1 MTKSAVKRRI
11 GGIFLQL
18 FAGLWIALIAIAV
31 SVWLLSA
38 NYQDYPS
45 RINSIDNGRQ
55 ANRAL
60 NTALNILH
68 SGGIDA
74 LEIWLRDGKRNARPE
89 VFVVDAKGNEVTGR
103 KVPSKALQELH
114 SSTPHRLLVVHI
126 MTNHGAL
133 RMFAVRTQPLPATIF
148 SSLMRTPLWLQFL
161 MALLATTL
169 VAGALAWHFAR
180 PIRKLD
186 WAMRKA
192 AEGNLDIRVAT
203 TVGHRFDEIGALAQ
217 RYDAMAEK
225 IDRLLARQ
233 KRLFHDVS
241 HELRSPLARLEMA
254 IGIAQRDASRRNE
267 MLERIEKEIHTLD
280 SLVEELLTYARL
292 DDNAP
297 MAFESIDLVG
307 VLQDIVDNA
316 NFEGEKRR
324 VRVELECP
332 PDCVLNIH
340 VDTLG
345 RAIEN
350 LIRNALRFTPDDGR
364 IRVTLSDENE
374 RVRLDILDQGPG
386 IDPIQLETVF
396 HPFVRGSNQAT
407 GSGFGLGL
415 AIAKR
420 AVERHRGTLRAEN
433 VQPHGLAM
441 RIVLPK
447 TTD

>member
-1 MTKSAVKRRI
+1 MTNQAVKRRV

-18 FAGLWIALIAIAV
+18 FVGLWIALIAIAA
-31 SVWLLSA
+31 SVWLISS

-45 RINSIDNGRQ
+45 RVNSIDNGRN

-60 NTALNILH
+60 NTALNVLH
-68 SGGIDA
+68 AGGREA
-74 LEIWLRDGKRNARPE
+74 FETWLKDSKRNSRPE
-89 VFVVDAKGNEVTGR
+89 IFVVDAQGNELTGR
-103 KVPSKALQELH
+103 KVPSKALQELNA
-114 SSTPHRLLVVHI
+114 PIPNRLLVVHI
-126 MTNHGAL
+126 MTQQGAW
-133 RMFAVRTQPLPATIF
+133 RMFAVRTQPLPATFF
-148 SSLMRTPLWLQFL
+148 SSLMRTPLWVQFM

-225 IDRLLARQ
+225 IDGLLARQ

-254 IGIAQRDASRRNE
+254 IGIAQRDETRRDD
-267 MLERIEKEIHTLD
+267 MLERIEKEIQTLD
-280 SLVEELLTYARL
+280 ALVEELLTYARL

-297 MAFESIDLVG
+297 MTFEPIDLVE
-307 VLQDIVDNA
+307 VLSDIVDNA

-324 VRVELECP
+324 VRILLET
-332 PDCVLNIH
+332 PDSCVLNIH

-345 RAIEN
+345 RAVEN
-350 LIRNALRFTPDDGR
+350 LIRNALRFSPDDGVV
-364 IRVTLSDENE
+364 RVTLTIDGNL
-374 RVRLDILDQGPG
+374 VRLEVLDQGPG
-386 IDPIQLETVF
+386 IAPEQLETIF
-396 HPFVRGSNQAT
+396 HPFVRGANQAT

-420 AVERHRGTLRAEN
+420 SVERHQGTLTAVN
-433 VQPHGLAM
+433 VQPCGLSM
-441 RIVLPK
+441 RIELPK
-447 TTD
+447 TN